1 MFFWQEYH
9 GDDVV
14 SFLGHRIMR
23 FVMAV
28 CLVTGSVGVDYLVE
42 MISAGFLH
50 LTVTTFSLVIK

>member
-1 MFFWQEYH
+1 M
-9 GDDVV
+9 G
-14 SFLGHRIMR
+14 

-28 CLVTGSVGVDYLVE
+28 CLVTGSVGVDCLVE